1 MLRIYYPIP
10 DIREDQFSITGEQA
24 RYLASVL
31 RCRQGERIAVF
42 DGKGNCLE
50 GTIEKAGKKEVFV
63 RGIRHIRI
71 DTESIL
77 HITLVQSIL
86 KGEKMDIVIQKTTEL
101 GVKEIFPAVSERSQP
116 RDTKKVGRWRK
127 VAEEASKQ
135 SGRSTVPLIH
145 DSRPLQEIFSG
156 EAISR
161 GFLFYEGEGRKI
173 SDALMSYSRKDSQLF
188 SGKEASDASDALFIF
203 IGPEG
208 GFTREEVA
216 LGKEKGL
223 IVSSLGKR
231 ILRAETA
238 AISAVTLV
246 QFALGDMG

>member
-24 RYLASVL
+24 RYLATVL
-31 RCRQGERIAVF
+31 RCRQGERIVVF

-50 GTIEKAGKKEVFV
+50 GAVEKAGKKEVFV
-63 RGIRHIRI
+63 RGIRHISI
-71 DTESIL
+71 DTESTL

-127 VAEEASKQ
+127 IAEEASKQ
-135 SGRSTVPLIH
+135 SGRSAVPFIH
-145 DSRPLQEIFSG
+145 DPRPLQKIFSG
-156 EAISR
+156 ETVSR

-173 SDALMSYSRKDSQLF
+173 SDALASYRKDKQSF
-188 SGKEASDASDALFIF
+188 AVNEAPDASDALFVF

-216 LGKEKGL
+216 LGREEGL
-223 IVSSLGKR
+223 VISSLGKR